1 MIGDERPA
9 ARSIPESTIKGGQ
22 AMNFIRLSSR
32 VAVTTLL
39 ALGLHGTAGAQTF
52 YFDSFGGFIT
62 GTDFPAASGT
72 FANDPDTKTGGG
84 TFDVGADPDPRSP
97 ALFVDVSWGTATTAT
112 GPYSG
117 KSGFALSKVNNGTV
131 VINGAQADF
140 GKLTH
145 FNRPIGVAT
154 ELQYV
159 QLDWTLQLFDTLAAA
174 TSDTGAFYSRT
185 LNFTLYNWETPNSPA
200 SNPAYSV
207 SYDNGATWTTIGPG
221 VCPGSTPL
229 GTLIVGPFGKIFRSA
244 FADSPTNPVWNGEC
258 ADAHIYEGSPGN
270 VYSFSYNGRDYRI
283 ELIGFYGPTGA
294 LTGTFWACE
303 NQECFGTVRFRITD
317 VTEVG
322 IPTLSEWAL
331 ILLALMLGG
340 LAALRLSN
348 RQRAGTSA

>member
-1 MIGDERPA
+1 
-9 ARSIPESTIKGGQ
+9 
-22 AMNFIRLSSR
+22 MNFTRWSSR
-32 VAVTTLL
+32 VALTALL
-39 ALGLHGTAGAQTF
+39 ALGPLASAGAQVF
-52 YFDSFGGFIT
+52 YFDSFGGLIT

-72 FANDPDTKTGGG
+72 FANDPDTKTGAG
-84 TFDVGADPDPRSP
+84 TYDVGADPDARS
-97 ALFVDVSWGTATTAT
+97 AANLFVDVSWGTASGTT

-131 VINGAQADF
+131 TINGAQADF

-159 QLDWTLQLFDTLAAA
+159 QLDWTLQLFDSLVAA

-221 VCPGSTPL
+221 VCPGSTPD

-270 VYSFSYNGRDYRI
+270 VYTFTHDGRDYRI
-283 ELIGFYGPTGA
+283 ELIGFYDSTGS

-303 NQECFGTVRFRITD
+303 NQQCFGTVKFRILD
-317 VTEVG
+317 ITEVG
-322 IPTLSEWAL
+322 IPTLSEWAV
-331 ILLALMLGG
+331 ILLTLMLGG

-348 RQRAGTSA
+348 RQRRGSSA